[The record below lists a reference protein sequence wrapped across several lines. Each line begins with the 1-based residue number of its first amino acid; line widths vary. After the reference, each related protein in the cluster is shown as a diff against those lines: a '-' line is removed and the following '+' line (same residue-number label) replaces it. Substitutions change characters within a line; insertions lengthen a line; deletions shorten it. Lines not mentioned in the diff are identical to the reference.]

1 MTQTRVTNVGKSAAV
16 VLPQELMEQIGLQIG
31 DEVDVEVTDDALV
44 VRRVIGEGKN
54 KRSLDE
60 IIDDIFERRAAAYHR
75 LAEGSK

>member
-44 VRRVIGEGKN
+44 VRRVLGEGKN
-54 KRSLDE
+54 DHSLDE
-60 IIDDIFERRAAAYHR
+60 IIDDIFERRADAYRR